1 MTLLCRSV
9 LFGPVKGVYSYDPI
23 IPWDATRTLCLLG
36 GGGGGFHI
44 QHHIGEKVPSII

>member
-36 GGGGGFHI
+36 GGGGGGGGGGFTFN
-44 QHHIGEKVPSII
+44 II